1 MHCLL
6 CIAVESLEMGL
17 AVDVL
22 IGLPNHVDVKL
33 DYARGG
39 ESPEH
44 GKEDL
49 LKKRILDH
57 ALCQAGCWPALPEPP
72 LACLENVDCEGEI
85 GDGVGEHACSEIACA
100 PCDDV
105 KKRASNQRGWPVS
118 ELVFETKCEAGDAE

>member
-44 GKEDL
+44 GKKDL
-49 LKKRILDH
+49 LKK
-57 ALCQAGCWPALPEPP
+57 
-72 LACLENVDCEGEI
+72 
-85 GDGVGEHACSEIACA
+85 
-100 PCDDV
+100 
-105 KKRASNQRGWPVS
+105 
-118 ELVFETKCEAGDAE
+118 